1 MEEYVSVRVST
12 LRGDQA
18 IPFKVYLKI
27 GSRHILYVR
36 QGDAIDGDRLKK
48 IKDKKLKRMYI
59 LPQDET
65 SYRDY
70 ISKNIEMAYNSDSGM
85 ATESR
90 AHIVQGHQQSQAE
103 EVMENVED
111 EKVYDETK
119 KSVSKYVDLLLNDN
133 EILKAVIGMEN
144 KENNV
149 AQHGVTVATYAVAL
163 AQKLNISE
171 EQIQVLTLGCLVH
184 DIAQHRDASLRPAK
198 REGLSGEELELYQSH
213 ALSGANYVK
222 DLKHFDTGVVN
233 IIHQHEEFGD
243 GTGYPQKLIEK
254 NIDPLAQI
262 AGLANTFDRLCLD
275 HEMPKIEAAKKLM
288 IDYVGKYPLEHLKLM
303 QAVAKEVG

>member
-103 EVMENVED
+103 EVMEIQKCQESGHQLRFRCR
-111 EKVYDETK
+111 EGK
-119 KSVSKYVDLLLNDN
+119 
-133 EILKAVIGMEN
+133 GPEN
-144 KENNV
+144 KDQGSQDRDGQSARQPAV
-149 AQHGVTVATYAVAL
+149 SQAQFPDTST
-163 AQKLNISE
+163 SR
-171 EQIQVLTLGCLVH
+171 
-184 DIAQHRDASLRPAK
+184 HRNS
-198 REGLSGEELELYQSH
+198 
-213 ALSGANYVK
+213 
-222 DLKHFDTGVVN
+222 
-233 IIHQHEEFGD
+233 
-243 GTGYPQKLIEK
+243 
-254 NIDPLAQI
+254 
-262 AGLANTFDRLCLD
+262 
-275 HEMPKIEAAKKLM
+275 
-288 IDYVGKYPLEHLKLM
+288 
-303 QAVAKEVG
+303 